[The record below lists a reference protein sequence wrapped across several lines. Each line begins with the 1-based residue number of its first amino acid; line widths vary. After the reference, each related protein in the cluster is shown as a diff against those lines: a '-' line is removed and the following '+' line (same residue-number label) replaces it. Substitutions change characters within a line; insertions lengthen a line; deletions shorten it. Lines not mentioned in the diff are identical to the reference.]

1 MSIVMIKNIVAD
13 ANIFLVEPFSCLPF
27 FLGAHIA
34 SSRVIAIRLI
44 ASSWVSAMRLIACSQ
59 VSAKNVFSV

>member
-1 MSIVMIKNIVAD
+1 MHVLENIVAD

-27 FLGAHIA
+27 WLGY
-34 SSRVIAIRLI
+34 VI
-44 ASSWVSAMRLIACSQ
+44 ASSWVFAMRLIACSRVSAIILVACSQ